1 MRKINNKPEK
11 LSKTMNI
18 NSKTHKIGLITVAL
32 FFAFFSF
39 SPGILVE
46 GSPSFTINDS
56 FNGNLDPESLNQEKE
71 PYYTSNNTFLTPINR
86 PFLIQIRKIFV
97 TAYSS
102 TPDQTEGD
110 PFITASGARVYD
122 GTLAAN
128 FLPFGTKV
136 RLPEIFGDKIFIVE
150 DRMNARFKDTRID
163 IWFPDR
169 RSAQEFG
176 IQETIMEILDY

>member
-1 MRKINNKPEK
+1 
-11 LSKTMNI
+11 MNI
-18 NSKTHKIGLITVAL
+18 INKTNKIGLITVAL
-32 FFAFFSF
+32 SFAFFSF
-39 SPGILVE
+39 TPGALVE
-46 GSPSFTINDS
+46 GSPSVIINDS
-56 FNGNLDPESLNQEKE
+56 FNDNLEQESSGQAKE
-71 PYYTSNNTFLTPINR
+71 PYYDASNNTFLSPINR

-136 RLPEIFGDKIFIVE
+136 RLPEVFGDKIFTVE
-150 DRMNARFKDTRID
+150 DRMNARFRDTRID

-169 RSAQEFG
+169 SSAKEFG

>member
-1 MRKINNKPEK
+1 MDII
-11 LSKTMNI
+11 SKTN
-18 NSKTHKIGLITVAL
+18 KIGLITIAL

-39 SPGILVE
+39 TPGILVE
-46 GSPSFTINDS
+46 GSPSVIINDS
-56 FNGNLDPESLNQEKE
+56 FNDNLEQENLNQEKE
-71 PYYTSNNTFLTPINR
+71 PYYASNNTFLSPINR
-86 PFLIQIRKIFV
+86 PFLIQVREIFV

-122 GTLAAN
+122 GVLAAN

-136 RLPEIFGDKIFIVE
+136 KLPELFGDKIFIVE

-169 RSAQEFG
+169 SSAKEFG
-176 IQETIMEILDY
+176 IQETTMEILDY

>member
-1 MRKINNKPEK
+1 
-11 LSKTMNI
+11 MNI
-18 NSKTHKIGLITVAL
+18 NSETHKIGFITIAL

-39 SPGILVE
+39 LPGVLVE
-46 GSPSFTINDS
+46 GSPSVIINDS
-56 FNGNLDPESLNQEKE
+56 FNDDSEQESLNEEKE
-71 PYYTSNNTFLTPINR
+71 SYYASNNTFLTPINR
-86 PFLIQIRKIFV
+86 PFLIQVRKISV

-122 GTLAAN
+122 GVLAAN

-136 RLPEIFGDKIFIVE
+136 RLPELFEDKIFIVE
-150 DRMNARFKDTRID
+150 DRMNSRFKDTRID

-169 RSAQEFG
+169 QSAKEFG

>member
-1 MRKINNKPEK
+1 MNII
-11 LSKTMNI
+11 SKTNR
-18 NSKTHKIGLITVAL
+18 IGLITIAL

-39 SPGILVE
+39 SPGVLVE
-46 GSPSFTINDS
+46 GSPSVIINDS
-56 FNGNLDPESLNQEKE
+56 FNDNIEQESLNQEKE
-71 PYYTSNNTFLTPINR
+71 PYYALNNTFLTPINR
-86 PFLIQIRKIFV
+86 PFLIQVRKIFV

-122 GTLAAN
+122 GVLAAN

-136 RLPEIFGDKIFIVE
+136 RLPEIFGDKVFIVE
-150 DRMNARFKDTRID
+150 DRMNSRFQDTRID

-169 RSAQEFG
+169 RSAKEFG

>member
-1 MRKINNKPEK
+1 MNII
-11 LSKTMNI
+11 SKTN
-18 NSKTHKIGLITVAL
+18 KIGLITIAL

-39 SPGILVE
+39 TPGILVE
-46 GSPSFTINDS
+46 GSPSVIINDS
-56 FNGNLDPESLNQEKE
+56 FNDNLEQENLNQEKE
-71 PYYTSNNTFLTPINR
+71 PYYASNNTFLSPINR
-86 PFLIQIRKIFV
+86 PFLIQVREIFV

-122 GTLAAN
+122 GVLAAN

-136 RLPEIFGDKIFIVE
+136 KLPELFGDKIFIVE

-169 RSAQEFG
+169 SSAKEFG
-176 IQETIMEILDY
+176 IQETTMEILDY

>member
-1 MRKINNKPEK
+1 MDII
-11 LSKTMNI
+11 SKTN
-18 NSKTHKIGLITVAL
+18 KIGLITIAL

-39 SPGILVE
+39 TPGILVE
-46 GSPSFTINDS
+46 GSPSVIINDS
-56 FNGNLDPESLNQEKE
+56 FNDNLEQENLNQEKE
-71 PYYTSNNTFLTPINR
+71 PYYASNNTFLSPINR
-86 PFLIQIRKIFV
+86 PFLIQVREIFV

-122 GTLAAN
+122 GVLAAN

-136 RLPEIFGDKIFIVE
+136 KLPELFGDKIFIVE

-169 RSAQEFG
+169 SSAKEFG
-176 IQETIMEILDY
+176 IQKTTMEILDY